1 MAKSKNCVTVTFN
14 NMTVNRSEYGT
25 IRLPVDIIATIST
38 ILNDVLQTQQD
49 IMLKRSIER
58 DPNMRLCGLEP
69 GEYDQVTVRAYL
81 TLVDLCA
88 MGCGQTLEELT
99 RAAFKVY
106 MGLRKSISFGIFR
119 VRHWQP
125 GLVIGHGRTSMS
137 IREADGNFVE
147 TKRKSRRLHS

>member
-1 MAKSKNCVTVTFN
+1 MK
-14 NMTVNRSEYGT
+14 VNRSEYGT

-69 GEYDQVTVRAYL
+69 GEYDLVTVRAYL

-106 MGLRKSISFGIFR
+106 MELRKEEYI
-119 VRHWQP
+119 
-125 GLVIGHGRTSMS
+125 
-137 IREADGNFVE
+137 IRNFPDPPLAANVSD
-147 TKRKSRRLHS
+147 RPRPDIDVYALSRREFRRDQKKKQKAA